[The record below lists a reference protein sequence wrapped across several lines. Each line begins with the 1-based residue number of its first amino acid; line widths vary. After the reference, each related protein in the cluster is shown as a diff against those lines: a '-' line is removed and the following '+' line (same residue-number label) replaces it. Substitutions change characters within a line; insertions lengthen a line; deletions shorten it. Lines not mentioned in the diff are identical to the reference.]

1 MQISFGPAAAS
12 LVVPRQRRSLRIRS
26 TAMPR
31 TSSTRRIRIYLVEP
45 DAAERELQVA
55 QLGEMGFD
63 AEGFGDAPA
72 FYRAQ
77 AALPCDVAV
86 IDVAL
91 PGEDGFSVAAHL
103 RATSHVGIVILTERG
118 SLPDR
123 LHGLRQGA
131 DAYLVK
137 PVHRLELSALLGSL
151 GRRVT
156 ERMASPTQREAA
168 ARWQLLDAGWTLR
181 APSGRTMPLTATE
194 RSFLQCLFAHPERPV
209 SRDALIT
216 ALGGDRIDFDPHR
229 IDSLASR
236 LRRKAIDAGMPLGL
250 RSVRG
255 LGYVFHLQAEV
266 D

>member
-1 MQISFGPAAAS
+1 
-12 LVVPRQRRSLRIRS
+12 
-26 TAMPR
+26 MPR

-45 DAAERELQVA
+45 DTAERELQVA

-77 AALPCDVAV
+77 AALPCEVAV

-118 SLPDR
+118 SLQDR

-156 ERMASPTQREAA
+156 ERMAAGTRRGTDAGS

-181 APSGRTMPLTATE
+181 APSGRSMPLTATE
-194 RSFLQCLFAHPERPV
+194 RSFLRCLFAHPERPV
-209 SRDALIT
+209 SRDALIS

-255 LGYVFHLQAEV
+255 LGYVFHQQV
-266 D
+266 DSD